1 MPRPMAIHALSR
13 DDLLVLVDGFLDAF
27 NRNDLDAVMHHFTED
42 ALYVTY
48 DGKEHRGKGKIR
60 AAFEPQF
67 RGEFGKISF
76 IAEDRLLDEEAGK
89 AMVRWTCRHELEGGQ
104 AALPG
109 LAEVRNLVFRG
120 VYGRVFAWQGL
131 DVLHFEGGK
140 VREKRTYSHAHVPLG
155 RGAR

>member
-1 MPRPMAIHALSR
+1 MATPALSR
-13 DDLLVLVDGFLDAF
+13 EDLVVLVDGFVDAF
-27 NRNDLDAVMHHFTED
+27 NRNDLDAVMQAFTED

-48 DGKEHRGKGKIR
+48 DGKEHRGKARIR

-67 RGEFGKISF
+67 RGEFGKMAF
-76 IAEDRLLDEEAGK
+76 VTEDLVLDEEAGK
-89 AMVRWTCRHELEGGQ
+89 VMVRWTCRHELEAGQ

-140 VREKRTYSHAHVPLG
+140 VREKRTYSQAHVPLG